1 MVKQRRV
8 DAFVNCRKVIVLASV
23 SWLAVGWMT
32 VSADNSLTRS
42 EAESQLKQLHS
53 EIIQLQG
60 TLEDART
67 TLSAEQM
74 AVKKA
79 DLEIQANSMEL
90 RKLQETR
97 KAHESQ
103 FADLQ
108 LERNNY
114 LESLEGRRKLLA
126 EQILAAYR
134 LGRESRLK
142 LVLNQDSPAHLSR
155 TLAYYDYIGRAQTDS
170 INELRQVLVTLD
182 SMQAK
187 INIELTALDEV
198 QTKQQGVLDDLTKQR
213 EGRQGLIDTLASQIN
228 TDESRLDELQAN
240 RRDLEALLER
250 LSDVLADIPADL
262 GKRLGP
268 AELKGKLPMP
278 VKGRVKHA
286 YGKPRSAGLRWHG
299 WLIGANS
306 GSEVSAIAYG
316 RVAYADWLRGYG
328 LLIIIDHGDGF
339 LSLYA
344 NNESLLFDVGDWVEP
359 GSNISTV
366 GSSALNGNGLYF
378 EIRKDGKA
386 LDPAVWLKR

>member
-1 MVKQRRV
+1 MNQRKV
-8 DAFVNCRKVIVLASV
+8 DAFVKCRKILIMASV
-23 SWLAVGWMT
+23 TWLAAGWVT
-32 VSADNSLTRS
+32 VSADNALSRS
-42 EAESQLKQLHS
+42 EAESRLKQLHV
-53 EIIQLQG
+53 EIGQLQE
-60 TLEDART
+60 TLEEART

-74 AVKKA
+74 AIKNA
-79 DLEIQANSMEL
+79 DLEIQANTMKL

-97 KAHESQ
+97 ESHQ
-103 FADLQ
+103 SRFADLQ
-108 LERNNY
+108 LERNDY

-170 INELRQVLVTLD
+170 INELKQVLDTLD

-198 QTKQQGVLDDLTKQR
+198 QTKQQGLLDDLTQQR
-213 EGRQGLIDTLASQIN
+213 EERQGLIDDLASQIDTN
-228 TDESRLDELQAN
+228 ESRLDELQAN

-250 LSDVLADIPADL
+250 LSDALADIPADL
-262 GKRLGP
+262 GQRLGP

-278 VKGRVKHA
+278 LNGRVKHA
-286 YGKPRSAGLRWHG
+286 YGQPRSAGLRWLG
-299 WLIGANS
+299 WLIAANS
-306 GSEVSAIAYG
+306 GSEVRAIAYG

-328 LLIIIDHGDGF
+328 LLMIIDHGDGF

-359 GSNISTV
+359 GSIISTV
-366 GSSALNGNGLYF
+366 GSSTLNVNGLYF

-386 LDPAVWLKR
+386 LDPAIWLNR